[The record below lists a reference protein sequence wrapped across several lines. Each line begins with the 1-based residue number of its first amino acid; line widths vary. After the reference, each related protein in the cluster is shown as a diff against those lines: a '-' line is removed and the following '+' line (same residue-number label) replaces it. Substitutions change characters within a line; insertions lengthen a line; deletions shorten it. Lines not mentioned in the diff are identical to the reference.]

1 MTHAKMKAMTLAMIA
16 TLGIGLGTTPAA
28 LAQAASG
35 QSGHG
40 AHAGHGAG
48 TMAAMTPSTM
58 AFIEANTRMHADM
71 DIAFSGD
78 ADVDFARGMIPHH
91 EGAVAMAQIL
101 LAHGTDPE
109 LRALAQ
115 SIIDSQSAEIA
126 MLRGWLEKAAK
137 GAPAAAAGH
146 EGHGGHGAHMQH

>member
-1 MTHAKMKAMTLAMIA
+1 MTCCKMKALTIAMIA
-16 TLGIGLGTTPAA
+16 TLGIGPGTTPAA

-35 QSGHG
+35 HSGHG

-58 AFIEANTRMHADM
+58 AFMEANTRMHADM
-71 DIAFSGD
+71 DIPFSGD

-101 LAHGTDPE
+101 LAHGTDPD

-126 MLRGWLEKAAK
+126 MLRGWLEKNTK
-137 GAPAAAAGH
+137 KTGVAGH
-146 EGHGGHGAHMQH
+146 SGHSGQMQH